1 MANEEPPLFIPD
13 STTADSIQVETIT
26 QREQR
31 PSLKRKS
38 DEDLGNDVKRTPES
52 EENMAVEQERRV
64 IIMKGSLPKLALPP
78 GWIALNHRSG
88 GIVYLH
94 KPTRVCTWS
103 RPYHIGG
110 GSVRKHD
117 VPIAAIPCLHQKR
130 GLVQEHIEVEGSSS
144 ASILSNKGA
153 SILNALN
160 MGEKS
165 SDEDTTNDSGDTKQS
180 SVITD
185 EGHEK
190 NGLDVVMSVAD
201 TSSLTDSNSVTTVD
215 GVKMMNGLSETD
227 DLLQNG
233 CMTDA
238 DDVTQHSQVVE
249 DSTHSGKDDKSGKET
264 SSGYKK
270 PVREGSVLSIPPLLD
285 LIDSKE
291 LGSYLSNI
299 WEFQPLTH
307 DQEKNAVIFQ
317 PQVED
322 DLELPASLECQ
333 PYALKAPENAKQ
345 SGKDLMLNAGG
356 KTPVAILHEYCQR
369 ALKTKPVYLTSECE
383 NADKPFMSEV
393 QIDGI
398 KYGSGTGSNKKL
410 AKQIAAECTLEVL
423 LPGVFKKVRDLQIS
437 EAELEFFD
445 KVDIVD
451 PRLHEFCSKTT
462 LPNPSQILEEC
473 LRRNQGI
480 CPTPI
485 HFSTM
490 CGQHKNLFFK
500 ITCGKHEATGP
511 CKNKRI
517 GKQLASQQILK
528 KLHPHLEKWGALLRI
543 YCNRPTGAIKKYKK
557 DDSDFISVKEVQSG
571 TVQQNNS
578 LLERL
583 KEEMRKLYLQAKNET
598 RQDVHSSPEPVFTVD
613 I

>member
-1 MANEEPPLFIPD
+1 M
-13 STTADSIQVETIT
+13 
-26 QREQR
+26 
-31 PSLKRKS
+31 
-38 DEDLGNDVKRTPES
+38 
-52 EENMAVEQERRV
+52 
-64 IIMKGSLPKLALPP
+64 
-78 GWIALNHRSG
+78 
-88 GIVYLH
+88 
-94 KPTRVCTWS
+94 
-103 RPYHIGG
+103 
-110 GSVRKHD
+110 
-117 VPIAAIPCLHQKR
+117 
-130 GLVQEHIEVEGSSS
+130 QEHIEVEGSSS

-165 SDEDTTNDSGDTKQS
+165 SNEETTNESGDTKQS

-201 TSSLTDSNSVTTVD
+201 TSSVTDSNSLTTVD

-238 DDVTQHSQVVE
+238 DDVTQHSKVVE

-264 SSGYKK
+264 SLGHKK
-270 PVREGSVLSIPPLLD
+270 PVRGSVLSIPPLLD

-437 EAELEFFD
+437 EAELE
-445 KVDIVD
+445 VGASCNVLTQ
-451 PRLHEFCSKTT
+451 RMGLSSVAVTG
-462 LPNPSQILEEC
+462 QI
-473 LRRNQGI
+473 
-480 CPTPI
+480 
-485 HFSTM
+485 
-490 CGQHKNLFFK
+490 
-500 ITCGKHEATGP
+500 
-511 CKNKRI
+511 
-517 GKQLASQQILK
+517 
-528 KLHPHLEKWGALLRI
+528 
-543 YCNRPTGAIKKYKK
+543 
-557 DDSDFISVKEVQSG
+557 
-571 TVQQNNS
+571 
-578 LLERL
+578 
-583 KEEMRKLYLQAKNET
+583 
-598 RQDVHSSPEPVFTVD
+598 
-613 I
+613 